1 MNPKAVTTFALIYG
15 IVFLAV
21 GIAGFVPGLV
31 TPPAADSQAAQ
42 GVAAEGMFGQLLGL
56 FPVNWL
62 HNLVHVAFGIWGVA
76 VFRRYGAARFYAQA
90 VAVVYAI
97 FAIMGFIP
105 ALQTTFGLI
114 PLYGH
119 DIWLHILLAAV
130 AAIFGFA
137 PVRKPAT
144 ASDSRPR
151 A

>member
-1 MNPKAVTTFALIYG
+1 MSPKAVTTFALIYG

-31 TPPAADSQAAQ
+31 TPPVGENGAALD
-42 GVAAEGMFGQLLGL
+42 VAAEMAHGRLLGL

-62 HNLVHVAFGIWGVA
+62 HNLVHIVFGIWGLA
-76 VFRRYGAARFYAQA
+76 VFRRYGGARVYAQA
-90 VAVVYAI
+90 VAVIYAV

-105 ALQTTFGLI
+105 LLQTTFGLI
-114 PLYGH
+114 PLYGN

-144 ASDSRPR
+144 TAGRPR